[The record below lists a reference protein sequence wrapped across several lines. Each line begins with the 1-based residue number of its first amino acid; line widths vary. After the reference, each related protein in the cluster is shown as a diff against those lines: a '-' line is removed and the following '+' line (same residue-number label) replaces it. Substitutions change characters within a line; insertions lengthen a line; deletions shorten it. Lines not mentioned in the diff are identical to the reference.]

1 MSCSGG
7 RDGEGVYIRCCVRAV
22 SSATAHTARRS
33 MEMLRE
39 LFSGRLV
46 SLRGDISWPP
56 RSPDLS
62 PCDFFLWGYLKAE
75 VYKHRPRNLQEL
87 KHAIRQEVAAIPRE
101 VTRRTMGNFRERL
114 RECLNN
120 GGHHLSNIIFKTK

>member
-1 MSCSGG
+1 
-7 RDGEGVYIRCCVRAV
+7 
-22 SSATAHTARRS
+22 

-39 LFSGRLV
+39 LFPGRLV

-62 PCDFFLWGYLKAE
+62 PCDFFLWGYLKAK
-75 VYKHRPRNLQEL
+75 VYKHRPRTLQEL
-87 KHAIRQEVAAIPRE
+87 KDVIRQEVAAIPRE
-101 VTRRTMGNFRERL
+101 VTRRTMDNFRERL

-120 GGHHLSNIIFKTK
+120 GGHHLSDIIFKIK